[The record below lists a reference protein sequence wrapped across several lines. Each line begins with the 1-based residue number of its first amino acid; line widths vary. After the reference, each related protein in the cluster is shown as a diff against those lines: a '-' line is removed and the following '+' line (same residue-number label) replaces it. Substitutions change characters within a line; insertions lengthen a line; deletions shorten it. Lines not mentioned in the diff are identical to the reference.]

1 MNIKRCCALAAAMV
15 MVFGTGTSYCRNS
28 SSFEVKAHAESIKED
43 DEKIGDNIEWSIDK
57 DGTLTITG
65 TGRMYDYVTFNESP
79 LSENSSIKKVI
90 IKDGIENVGGAVF
103 WNCENLEKVVLPD
116 SVTEIG
122 DYAFYG
128 CTALYDINL
137 HSGITHI
144 GYGVFDGTK
153 WLENRTKQDPMVI
166 FGNMLIDGSSC
177 VGEVVVP
184 EGVEKICDRAFYHN
198 TEITS
203 VILP

>member
-28 SSFEVKAHAESIKED
+28 SSFEIKAHAESIQED
-43 DEKIGDNIEWSIDK
+43 DDKIGDNIEWSIDK

-65 TGRMYDYVTFNESP
+65 TGRMYDYVTFNESL
-79 LSENSSIKKVI
+79 LSENSSIKKVV

-153 WLENRTKQDPMVI
+153 WLENRTK
-166 FGNMLIDGSSC
+166 
-177 VGEVVVP
+177 
-184 EGVEKICDRAFYHN
+184 
-198 TEITS
+198 
-203 VILP
+203 